1 MAIAHYHPVSGSAG
15 GVDRTG
21 VSAHR
26 DDEQTSMEHLSCN
39 DTSDPQATRGVMA
52 PAHISTAVA
61 SMPLVVST
69 SWSCVQIDRR
79 NLKYFF

>member
-26 DDEQTSMEHLSCN
+26 ADEQTSMEHLSCN

-52 PAHISTAVA
+52 PAHISTASEYDQAAGEGAVA
-61 SMPLVVST
+61 LHQCHTLRRPL
-69 SWSCVQIDRR
+69 
-79 NLKYFF
+79 